1 VLPAGPAPGLFPAH
15 GLGGAK
21 DLPIPLGLAIA
32 GATAALIVSFCVLA
46 LAWRTPR
53 YQDVRPG
60 RPAPTWL
67 SDLVASAGFQ
77 WAVRSLGLLFFG
89 YLVWA
94 LIWGPDLVTNPVLG
108 TFYVLVW
115 VGVVPASLLLGP
127 VVRAVSPVRTINLLL
142 SRLTGGD
149 PAAGLVRYP
158 ERLGYWPAAT
168 GLFCFVW
175 QELVNPQSAY
185 LGSVRIWLAIYLAV
199 MLVGAAVFGD
209 VWFARADPFEVYS
222 SLVAKLSFWASDGT
236 RLVVRSPLANL
247 ATVTPR
253 AGLLAVVSV
262 LFGSTAFDSYK
273 DTLPWLRFV
282 QDVGLDPIVTNSV
295 ALLVFCS
302 VVGGSFT
309 AAAMSTG
316 VETTGP
322 RAVRRSALPA
332 VSTARPSVS

>member
-1 VLPAGPAPGLFPAH
+1 MLPAGPAPGLFPAH

-115 VGVVPASLLLGP
+115 VGLI
-127 VVRAVSPVRTINLLL
+127 T
-142 SRLTGGD
+142 
-149 PAAGLVRYP
+149 
-158 ERLGYWPAAT
+158 
-168 GLFCFVW
+168 
-175 QELVNPQSAY
+175 
-185 LGSVRIWLAIYLAV
+185 
-199 MLVGAAVFGD
+199 
-209 VWFARADPFEVYS
+209 
-222 SLVAKLSFWASDGT
+222 
-236 RLVVRSPLANL
+236 
-247 ATVTPR
+247 
-253 AGLLAVVSV
+253 
-262 LFGSTAFDSYK
+262 
-273 DTLPWLRFV
+273 
-282 QDVGLDPIVTNSV
+282 
-295 ALLVFCS
+295 
-302 VVGGSFT
+302 
-309 AAAMSTG
+309 
-316 VETTGP
+316 
-322 RAVRRSALPA
+322 
-332 VSTARPSVS
+332 